1 MNNEKML
8 RMEQLARE
16 LTYHTHLYNN
26 GEEIISDADWDKM
39 YFELKSLEKELDI
52 ISIHSPTQSIIFNEP
67 LDHLNK
73 IQFDE
78 EYPMLSLD
86 KTKDPEV
93 IKALEKNNHSIITM
107 LKLDGLSCRLVY
119 QYGKLQM
126 AATRG
131 DGKVGEDI
139 THNIKVLNSVPQTIP
154 YSGRLVI
161 DGEIICKTNVFDKY
175 FAEDYKNP
183 RNFAAGSIRLLD
195 AKESHKRRLTFVA
208 WAVMEGL
215 NEFPTFSEKLN
226 EIYDMNFITVPYI
239 EGLDEENNI
248 STMINLAEKL
258 HFPIDGLVYKYDDIK
273 YYNSLGRTA
282 HHPLGAMAFKFEDE
296 TAETTLINVE
306 WTMGRTG
313 VLTPVAIFEPVELE
327 GTIVSRANLH
337 NVSIMNELSNGKQVK
352 GDKLT
357 IIKSNQII
365 PQVVKW
371 ERTEN
376 TYTKNEILLTPAFC
390 PICGECSTMI
400 IKENNSE
407 FLHCTNPQCS
417 GKLLNKLEHFCSKKG
432 LDIKGLSLATLEKL
446 IELEWVEEFEDI
458 FDLIQHK
465 DEWARIPG
473 FGDKSVQNI
482 LTAIETA
489 RNCSLEAFI
498 SAIGIPLIGV
508 NVAKDLCNYFNTWED
523 FITAVENDYKFWEL
537 DGFGE
542 EKHFAIKN
550 FDYTEAKK
558 VASRLNFMYNNTIES
573 TKDDNLK
580 DLTFVITGSLNNFK
594 NRDEL
599 KKVIEACGG
608 KVVGAVSG
616 KTNYL
621 INNDINSTTAK
632 NATARKLNIPII
644 SEKDF
649 IEKFIK

>member
-1 MNNEKML
+1 MKEKVDRL
-8 RMEQLARE
+8 NE
-16 LTYHTHLYNN
+16 LTNLLVYHTDLYNK
-26 GEEIISDADWDKM
+26 GAEIISDAEWDKL
-39 YFELKSLEKELDI
+39 YFELKALEKELGI
-52 ISIHSPTQSIIFNEP
+52 YSAHSPTHKIVFNDP
-67 LDHLNK
+67 LDHLDK

-78 EYPMLSLD
+78 ERPMLSLD

-107 LKLDGLSCRLVY
+107 LKLDGLSCRLIY
-119 QYGKLQM
+119 HYGKLQM

-139 THNIKVLNSVPQTIP
+139 THNIRILNSVPQTIP
-154 YSGRLVI
+154 YTGRLVI

-175 FAEDYKNP
+175 FSNDYKNP

-208 WAVMEGL
+208 WAVVEGL
-215 NEFPTFSEKLN
+215 DELPTFSEKLD

-239 EGLDEENNI
+239 EGLDEENNV
-248 STMINLAEKL
+248 STMVNLAEKL
-258 HFPIDGLVYKYDDIK
+258 NFPIDGLVYKYDDIK
-273 YYNSLGRTA
+273 YYESLGRTA

-296 TAETTLINVE
+296 TAETTLVDIE

-313 VLTPVAIFEPVELE
+313 TLTPVAIFEPVELE
-327 GTIVSRANLH
+327 GTVVSRASLH
-337 NVSIMNELSNGKQVK
+337 NISVMNDLSNGRQVK

-376 TYTKNEILLTPAFC
+376 TYIKSEILLIPAFC
-390 PICGECSTMI
+390 PVCGGETHSKCDN
-400 IKENNSE
+400 EAE
-407 FLHCTNPQCS
+407 FLFCTNSQCS
-417 GKLLNKLEHFCSKKG
+417 GKLLNKLDYFCSKKG
-432 LDIKGLSLATLEKL
+432 LDIKGLSLATLERL
-446 IELEWVEEFEDI
+446 VELEWVEEFEDI

-465 DEWARIPG
+465 DEWAKMPG
-473 FGDKSVQNI
+473 FGAKSVQNI

-489 RNCSLEAFI
+489 RSCTLETFI
-498 SAIGIPLIGV
+498 SAIGIPLVGV
-508 NVAKDLCNYFNTWED
+508 NVAKDLTKYFSTWKD
-523 FITAVENDYKFWEL
+523 FIAAVESDYKFWKL

-558 VASRLNFMYNNTIES
+558 VATRLNFSYNNVTEN
-573 TKDDNLK
+573 TEDNNLK

-608 KVVGAVSG
+608 KVAGSVSG

>member
-1 MNNEKML
+1 MNSEKML
-8 RMEQLARE
+8 RMEQLAKE

-26 GEEIISDADWDKM
+26 GEEIISDTEWDKM
-39 YFELKSLEKELDI
+39 YFELKSLEKELGV
-52 ISIHSPTQSIIFNEP
+52 ISIHSPTQSIVFDEP

-78 EYPMLSLD
+78 NYPMLSLD

-93 IKALEKNNHSIITM
+93 IKAMDKNNHSIITM
-107 LKLDGLSCRLVY
+107 LKLDGLSCRLIY

-154 YSGRLVI
+154 YTGRLVI
-161 DGEIICKTNVFDKY
+161 DGEIICKTNIFDKY

-183 RNFAAGSIRLLD
+183 RNFAIGSIRLLD

-208 WAVMEGL
+208 WSVVKGLEEFSSFIKKLEELESMNFYIVPWAEGL
-215 NEFPTFSEKLN
+215 GKDNHIKAMLE
-226 EIYDMNFITVPYI
+226 M
-239 EGLDEENNI
+239 
-248 STMINLAEKL
+248 AEYL
-258 HFPIDGLVYKYDDIK
+258 CYPIDGLVYRYDDIR
-273 YYNSLGRTA
+273 YYESLGRTA

-296 TAETTLINVE
+296 TAETTLLDIE

-313 VLTPVAIFEPVELE
+313 VLTPVAIFEPIELE
-327 GTIVSRANLH
+327 GTIVSRASLH
-337 NVSIMNELSNGKQVK
+337 NLSVMNDLSNNRQVK

-376 TYTKNEILLTPAFC
+376 TYIKSEILLTPAFC
-390 PICGECSTMI
+390 PVCGGETQSKCDNDT
-400 IKENNSE
+400 E
-407 FLHCTNPQCS
+407 FLFCTNSQCS
-417 GKLLNKLEHFCSKKG
+417 GKLLNKLDHFCSKKG

-458 FDLIQHK
+458 FDLVQHK
-465 DEWARIPG
+465 DEWAKMPG

-523 FITAVENDYKFWEL
+523 FITAVENDYNFWEL

-558 VASRLNFMYNNTIES
+558 VASRLNFMYNNTIEN
-573 TKDDNLK
+573 TKDDSLK
-580 DLTFVITGSLNNFK
+580 DLTCVITGSLNNFK

-608 KVVGAVSG
+608 KVVGTVSC

-621 INNDINSTTAK
+621 INNDINSTTSK
-632 NATARKLNIPII
+632 NATARKLGIPII